1 MFTMIVQMHGRQE
14 VTEHVTIA
22 DARERLVDIAV
33 ASGSR
38 IEGDDTTGEFIL
50 RDRDGRDRVLGWP
63 FGAYR
68 ITETAAEYAPLPGG
82 EVEALFPGNPEY
94 VAVLIAHAVRND
106 GEPQVRGCELCR
118 ESLRLWLAA
127 ETDWRTVQAAREAE
141 QALAAATARYMIDE
155 NLDADTVQMI
165 RNSDRDGR
173 DLLAAIV
180 AEWLKLHPE
189 LADRDRH
196 AVAAAAHGWQRF
208 DTGDGAPVRYAREGE
223 EAVIID
229 YRGGALRIAER
240 WICRVVD
247 AVVIAGDPGDDP
259 ADVDRW
265 LAAAP
270 VPL

>member
-1 MFTMIVQMHGRQE
+1 MFKMIVQLHGRQE
-14 VTEHVTIA
+14 VTEHDTI
-22 DARERLVDIAV
+22 DEARKRLADIAV
-33 ASGSR
+33 ASNCR
-38 IEGDDTTGEFIL
+38 VEGDNATGVFIAL
-50 RDRDGRDRVLGWP
+50 TREGRDNPLVDWTY
-63 FGAYR
+63 GAYR
-68 ITETAAEYAPLPGG
+68 ITEEPAEG
-82 EVEALFPGNPEY
+82 V
-94 VAVLIAHAVRND
+94 D
-106 GEPQVRGCELCR
+106 
-118 ESLRLWLAA
+118 
-127 ETDWRTVQAAREAE
+127 

-196 AVAAAAHGWQRF
+196 AVTAAAHGWQRF
-208 DTGDGAPVRYAREGE
+208 DTGDGAPVRYARDVEG
-223 EAVIID
+223 VIID
-229 YRGGALRIAER
+229 YRDGALRVAER
-240 WICRVVD
+240 WICRVIDAMVD
-247 AVVIAGDPGDDP
+247 VSDDADDP

>member
-1 MFTMIVQMHGRQE
+1 MFKMIVQLHGRQE
-14 VTEHVTIA
+14 VTEHDTI
-22 DARERLVDIAV
+22 DEARKRLVDIAV
-33 ASGSR
+33 ASNCR
-38 IEGDDTTGEFIL
+38 VEGDNATGVFIAL
-50 RDRDGRDRVLGWP
+50 TREGRDNPLVDWTY
-63 FGAYR
+63 GAYR
-68 ITETAAEYAPLPGG
+68 ITEEPAEG
-82 EVEALFPGNPEY
+82 V
-94 VAVLIAHAVRND
+94 D
-106 GEPQVRGCELCR
+106 
-118 ESLRLWLAA
+118 
-127 ETDWRTVQAAREAE
+127 

-196 AVAAAAHGWQRF
+196 AVTAAAHGWQRF
-208 DTGDGAPVRYAREGE
+208 DTGDGAPVRYARDVEG
-223 EAVIID
+223 VIID
-229 YRGGALRIAER
+229 YRDGALRVAER
-240 WICRVVD
+240 WICRVIDAMVD
-247 AVVIAGDPGDDP
+247 VSDDADDP

>member
-14 VTEHVTIA
+14 VTEHATI
-22 DARERLVDIAV
+22 DEARKRLVDIAV
-33 ASGSR
+33 ASHSR
-38 IEGDDTTGEFIL
+38 IEGDDTTGEFIAL
-50 RDRDGRDRVLGWP
+50 TREGNDNPLVDWTY
-63 FGAYR
+63 GAYR
-68 ITETAAEYAPLPGG
+68 ITEEPAAFVPLPGG
-82 EVEALFPGNPEY
+82 EVEALFPGNAEY

-127 ETDWRTVQAAREAE
+127 ETDWRTVQAASEAE
-141 QALAAATARYMIDE
+141 HALAAATARYMADE

-189 LADRDRH
+189 LSDRDRH
-196 AVAAAAHGWQRF
+196 AVTAAAHGWQRF
-208 DTGDGAPVRYAREGE
+208 DTGDAAPVRYARDGEG
-223 EAVIID
+223 VIID
-229 YRGGALRIAER
+229 YRDGALRIAER
-240 WICRVVD
+240 WICRVID
-247 AVVIAGDPGDDP
+247 AMVEVGVEGDDP

-265 LAAAP
+265 LVAAP